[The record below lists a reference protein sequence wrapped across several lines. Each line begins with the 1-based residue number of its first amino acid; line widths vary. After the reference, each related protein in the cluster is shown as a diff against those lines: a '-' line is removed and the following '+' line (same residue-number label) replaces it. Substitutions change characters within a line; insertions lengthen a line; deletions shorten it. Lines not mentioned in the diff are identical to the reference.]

1 MDIIV
6 TGVITQALPIQQGVS
21 QRTGNQWARAS
32 YIIEH
37 EHGQYPKRMVFEV
50 ANGRIQELNIQVG
63 EQLTVHV
70 NVDVREYPQG
80 SGKFVNSIEA
90 WKVDRQAQQVQ
101 QPMAQPMQQQ
111 QYVQQ
116 PMPQQFPPQVN
127 AQGQP
132 MQQAAPAPMA
142 QQAVQGGT
150 LPFPP
155 AQ

>member
-6 TGVITQALPIQQGVS
+6 TGVITQALPVQQGVS
-21 QRTGNQWARAS
+21 QKTGNQWARAS

-50 ANGRIQELNIQVG
+50 SNGRIQELNIQVG
-63 EQLTVHV
+63 EQLAVHV

-80 SGKFVNSIEA
+80 SGKFFNSIEA
-90 WKVDRQAQQVQ
+90 WKVDRQVQ
-101 QPMAQPMQQQ
+101 QAYVPQQA
-111 QYVQQ
+111 
-116 PMPQQFPPQVN
+116 PMPQQGYAPQPTQQY
-127 AQGQP
+127 AP
-132 MQQAAPAPMA
+132 QQAAPAPMP
-142 QQAVQGGT
+142 QQTGVPQGGT